1 MYVWAQCN
9 EDLQSSYM
17 NERTNEL
24 QSYMFNAVQVH
35 NHFNLNSTELRRN
48 RIKFKLKRI
57 HRASLL
63 TILNEFTI
71 ANVKFIRKHLQCSV
85 VPIEIAS
92 LWRFHCYKRDETE
105 RMEFICIQ
113 WRNGKYI
120 FFLNLISKEIL
131 WLICE
136 LRVFW
141 EHTKGTSKL
150 VEFIAIANE
159 SVFKLNYCVRLRI
172 NFLVWIPFLLS
183 TKNGIF
189 SHLFSNSKIDKNALP
204 FQRRRWCLFNHV

>member
-1 MYVWAQCN
+1 MYGMLWVQCSA
-9 EDLQSSYM
+9 DLQSRATRK
-17 NERTNEL
+17 ERTNEL
-24 QSYMFNAVQVH
+24 QSYMFNAIQVH

-48 RIKFKLKRI
+48 RIKFKLAHI
-57 HRASLL
+57 HRAPLL

-92 LWRFHCYKRDETE
+92 LWRFHSYKRDETE

-120 FFLNLISKEIL
+120 FFLNLISKGIL

-141 EHTKGTSKL
+141 EQTKGTSKL
-150 VEFIAIANE
+150 VEFMAIANE

-172 NFLVWIPFLLS
+172 NFLVWIPFLLA

-189 SHLFSNSKIDKNALP
+189 SHLFLM
-204 FQRRRWCLFNHV
+204 